1 MLGDFSLKPFA
12 TLGRLLARTVD
23 GRLDLCPETGQSLL
37 EAKKRQ
43 PVEIGTILA
52 MELPQQFISP
62 LEVRVGGV
70 GVLLAVQVG
79 DGIRCSTS
87 QASSY
92 RRGDGLVAVILLH
105 PGSGGFERRILPLPV
120 DNLADNGEG
129 KGVSIRS
136 TLNETEDGFCG
147 IAKVSDQPVTQAGP
161 KFRRGIQVAAR
172 SGFRGR
178 PEH

>member
-43 PVEIGTILA
+43 PVEIGTIIA
-52 MELPQQFISP
+52 VELPEQFISP
-62 LEVRVGGV
+62 LEVRVGRM

-79 DGIRCSTS
+79 DGIRCNTS
-87 QASSY
+87 QASSD

-105 PGSGGFERRILPLPV
+105 PGSGGFERRIVSLPV
-120 DNLADNGEG
+120 NNLANDGEG

-136 TLNETEDGFCG
+136 TFNETEDRFRG
-147 IAKVSDQPVTQAGP
+147 IAKVSDQPVTQTGP
-161 KFRRGIQVAAR
+161 EFW
-172 SGFRGR
+172 
-178 PEH
+178 